1 MQTVAE
7 LAAESGAVGR
17 GAYNFGFLDETTK
30 REIRRAILKGIALP
44 GHQVPFGSREMP
56 VARGWGTGGIQATL
70 SILGPDDVV
79 KVIDQGADEGV
90 NAWNI
95 RRLITDTSGVE
106 TTTDS
111 TRATIIQTRHRIPE
125 TPLRADQVLVFQVPL
140 PEPLRVVEPSERK
153 TRAMHAQADYSRAW
167 VYLYEDIVR
176 RGEISHTTGYP
187 VMVADRYLLSPSP
200 IPRWDIPKLN
210 MADCLFLFAAG
221 REKRIYAIPPHT
233 AVEPIAFED
242 FPFYVEKFDGTMC
255 VRCGAGDT
263 YMNEIVLSDGSRA
276 YACSDSGYCDA
287 RQQATGSHGATNA

>member
-7 LAAESGAVGR
+7 LAGEAGALGR

-70 SILGPDDVV
+70 SILGPGDVV

-106 TTTDS
+106 TTVDS
-111 TRATIIQTRHRIPE
+111 TVATVIQTRHRIPE
-125 TPLRADQVLVFQVPL
+125 TPLREDQILVFQVPL
-140 PEPLRVVEPSERK
+140 PEPLRMVEPSERK

-167 VYLYEDIVR
+167 VHLYEDIVR

-187 VMVADRYLLSPSP
+187 VMVGDRYLLSPSP

-210 MADCLFLFAAG
+210 MADCIYIFAAG

-233 AVEPIAFED
+233 RVEPIAFDD
-242 FPFYVEKFDGTMC
+242 FPFYVETFGERAC
-255 VRCGAGDT
+255 VRCAATGV
-263 YMNEIVLSDGSRA
+263 YMNELVLAGGARA
-276 YACSDSGYCDA
+276 YACSDSGFCDR
-287 RQQATGSHGATNA
+287 RQSEQGAGDA